1 MQQPLSFYKE
11 NQYMQF
17 YLIDCQSGLMNLLIF
32 EDNTVM
38 LFDCNVTDANE
49 QEILSFLKYKK
60 KKKFKAETNEYEKEI
75 DVFVNSHRDL
85 DHLRGLKKINE
96 KFKIRSIWDSGQSGE
111 NTDNADY
118 NYYMYLRRKLKEEN
132 PSNLFVPV
140 PSNIKIK
147 SIGNADIYCLA
158 AEEDFRENYVNELR
172 AQAKVQ
178 HTNSMVLLINYAGR
192 KILLTGDSDWKS
204 WKEKI
209 VPNFKDK
216 LINYENTDILVASH
230 HGSRSFF
237 TDEANEHI
245 DEDANP
251 ETTYLESIQ
260 LINPVVTLI
269 SCGNYEEYHHPNKE
283 AMKLYKK
290 WTSNEQ
296 VYTTKKLGTICAIIN
311 SSGKFTVVPNRFYT
325 NDNKRNHQGFEIRGG
340 KLEDGELK
348 TINSG
353 DEINVKCSLKFSI
366 YSWGDILNN
375 SDNIFIY
382 WEVSNGGIL
391 KDFEHQEI
399 YYKSENE
406 KIEKYKFERE
416 LSYVGTHL
424 LRCRIVNSNKKFDE
438 TKIFVVKGI

>member
-38 LFDCNVTDANE
+38 LFDCNVTNTNE
-49 QEILSFLKYKK
+49 QEILSFLKYKIP
-60 KKKFKAETNEYEKEI
+60 KKFKAETNEYVQEI

-158 AEEDFRENYVNELR
+158 AEEDFRENYVNGLR
-172 AQAKVQ
+172 AQTKVQ

-237 TDEANEHI
+237 TDEA
-245 DEDANP
+245 
-251 ETTYLESIQ
+251 
-260 LINPVVTLI
+260 
-269 SCGNYEEYHHPNKE
+269 YEEYHHPNKE

-311 SSGKFTVVPNRFYT
+311 SSGSFTVVPNRFYT

-340 KLEDGELK
+340 KLENGELK

-353 DEINVKCSLKFSI
+353 DEINVKSSLKFSI